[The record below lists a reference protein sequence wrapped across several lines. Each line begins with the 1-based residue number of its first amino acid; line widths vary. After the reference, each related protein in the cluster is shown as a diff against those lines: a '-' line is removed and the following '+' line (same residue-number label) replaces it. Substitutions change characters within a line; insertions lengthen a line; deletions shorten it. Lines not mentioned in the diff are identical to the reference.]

1 VESCN
6 LKAMSSLLQQ
16 ELNTSEP
23 GRHLLEALLSL
34 TKRGRIVEEDSLSFC
49 QLILVWQTKNLVIFE
64 TFCNHLV
71 LQDFE
76 EDSQW
81 CDPDENLAVCSAN
94 GNAITSLRDKAT
106 QVEVESEVRQLNIML
121 DSAVMSMAS
130 VLDLCKEYIIQSGF
144 PDNID
149 QRAKNIQEK
158 MEILETKSTET
169 SLGSILLRFNI
180 LLNSWDVE
188 ENPGPSPFR
197 SLFFHCN

>member
-1 VESCN
+1 
-6 LKAMSSLLQQ
+6 M
-16 ELNTSEP
+16 
-23 GRHLLEALLSL
+23 
-34 TKRGRIVEEDSLSFC
+34 
-49 QLILVWQTKNLVIFE
+49 
-64 TFCNHLV
+64 
-71 LQDFE
+71 QDFE

-94 GNAITSLRDKAT
+94 NQARIVTRKFESWGLPLQQLKVENFRLGELGIHLMDWLGQAGQVFGKQKKNLINGNAITSLRDKAM

-130 VLDLCKEYIIQSGF
+130 VLDLCQEYIIQSGF
-144 PDNID
+144 PANID
-149 QRAKNIQEK
+149 HRAKNIQEK

-169 SLGSILLRFNI
+169 TVGSILLRFNI